1 MRGTHSGVWVHVSV
15 CPCLCLC
22 PVRVRQGDMASRLAH
37 SGSENVAS
45 GAGEVRALWGLSF
58 APCKMGI
65 TIAACP
71 RRLLRSSNETVDLNS
86 KEPFELSSVSG
97 CAHGCVGVR
106 ASERLCREL
115 PATPFSCRDKSA
127 VSSVPSHQKY
137 TRFWPR
143 AMLSNSPGGGGM
155 GSGGGGL
162 QGGALHFWAGVAIS
176 SLTVRPSPCKGTE
189 ATSASSVRL
198 GPLWHETVSPL
209 SYWALLGAR
218 NHFPFSLFL
227 PQKNREVV
235 TQCGCGSFCVRAGHL
250 WGCVPGLG
258 FRVWGVLAARGL
270 PCRV

>member
-86 KEPFELSSVSG
+86 KELFELSSVSG

-143 AMLSNSPGGGGM
+143 AMLSNSPGGGGD
-155 GSGGGGL
+155 GERRR
-162 QGGALHFWAGVAIS
+162 
-176 SLTVRPSPCKGTE
+176 RP
-189 ATSASSVRL
+189 ARW
-198 GPLWHETVSPL
+198 GPT
-209 SYWALLGAR
+209 LLGR
-218 NHFPFSLFL
+218 
-227 PQKNREVV
+227 
-235 TQCGCGSFCVRAGHL
+235 GGHL
-250 WGCVPGLG
+250 VSHRQTVTMQGDRGHLCLLRQTGAS
-258 FRVWGVLAARGL
+258 LA
-270 PCRV
+270 

>member
-137 TRFWPR
+137 TCFWPR
-143 AMLSNSPGGGGM
+143 AMLSNSPGGGGW
-155 GSGGGGL
+155 GAEEEACKVGPYTSGQGWPSRLSPSDRHHARGQRPPLPPPSDWGL
-162 QGGALHFWAGVAIS
+162 SGMRLCPPCRTGHSWGPETIFL
-176 SLTVRPSPCKGTE
+176 SLC
-189 ATSASSVRL
+189 
-198 GPLWHETVSPL
+198 
-209 SYWALLGAR
+209 
-218 NHFPFSLFL
+218 FSLRKTGRL
-227 PQKNREVV
+227 SLSVAV
-235 TQCGCGSFCVRAGHL
+235 AHSV
-250 WGCVPGLG
+250 
-258 FRVWGVLAARGL
+258 
-270 PCRV
+270 